1 LKLLLDENLSRRIV
15 SALSARFPGSSQV
28 GLLGLERSTDE
39 QLCDFAAENDFVLV
53 SKDDDFPALVVARGY
68 RPKLIQIA
76 LGNASNDEVLSALL
90 GAADRLESALSQS
103 EICIAVINRDV
114 RT

>member
-15 SALSARFPGSSQV
+15 PALSERFPGSSQA
-28 GLLGLERSTDE
+28 GLLGLERSADE

-53 SKDDDFPALVVARGY
+53 SKNDDFPALVVARGY

-90 GAADRLESALSQS
+90 GAADRLENALSQS
-103 EICIAVINRDV
+103 EVCIAVINRDV
-114 RT
+114 PT

>member
-1 LKLLLDENLSRRIV
+1 MRDSRAPAKWV
-15 SALSARFPGSSQV
+15 CLGLSAPRTSSCAI
-28 GLLGLERSTDE
+28 S

-68 RPKLIQIA
+68 RPKLVQIA

-90 GAADRLESALSQS
+90 GAADRLERALSQS

>member
-1 LKLLLDENLSRRIV
+1 MFLPAR
-15 SALSARFPGSSQV
+15 SARFPGSSQV
-28 GLLGLERSTDE
+28 DLLGLERSTDE
-39 QLCDFAAENDFVLV
+39 QQCDFAAENDFVLV

-68 RPKLIQIA
+68 QPKLIQIA
-76 LGNASNDEVLSALL
+76 LGNASTDEVLSALL
-90 GAADRLESALSQS
+90 GATDRLESALFQS

>member
-1 LKLLLDENLSRRIV
+1 
-15 SALSARFPGSSQV
+15 V

-39 QLCDFAAENDFVLV
+39 QLCDFAAENDYVLV

-68 RPKLIQIA
+68 RPKLIQMA
-76 LGNASNDEVLSALL
+76 LGNASNEVLSALL

-103 EICIAVINRDV
+103 EIRIAVINRDV